1 MKAMKQSTKRL
12 LAMFLAFLMVFTMI
26 PTTSFAA
33 EGSAQAEASESPSA
47 YGYDETDA
55 ESVTVNVT
63 LSNDGFPIVAQDG
76 TVLSHHEVTVP
87 YFDLANY
94 DLQDYYRYGTAN
106 GSGSY
111 VGTEVIKR
119 PTLLHL
125 YIYLIERYYMDVPE
139 DECGKGTSGIF
150 EYAEDN
156 EVYYLDDEMA
166 YSSNGTSAMS
176 LSGAA
181 TSMYMNN
188 FWGHSENLM
197 YYRNHRYPLMSAGWG
212 SCMRGLSSPYRT
224 WSG

>member
-76 TVLSHHEVTVP
+76 TALSHHEVTVP

-111 VGTEVIKR
+111 AGTEVIKR

-139 DECGKGTSGIF
+139 DECGTGTSGIF
-150 EYAEDN
+150 EYASRGGLTIGKVHYEGNKNKFDRKTGKI
-156 EVYYLDDEMA
+156 VHFSDE
-166 YSSNGTSAMS
+166 YSVLFVKDGKPVRRDYFTIR
-176 LSGAA
+176 LYG
-181 TSMYMNN
+181 
-188 FWGHSENLM
+188 E
-197 YYRNHRYPLMSAGWG
+197 SAGMV
-212 SCMRGLSSPYRT
+212 SRRA
-224 WSG
+224 